1 MSTTPP
7 RRIRFYDD
15 DPKNLVAVNKYF
27 ADVVECIHVPP
38 TLLVVGNELKGP
50 DEYFR
55 HIEENGG
62 WDLTGEDADLAAVIR
77 FLRSTGMT
85 SQYSG
90 VVQGLTL
97 VELNDIRTWA
107 DSLPDPAAPYMQ
119 GTRVL
124 TTPIRGKLFLDWDEV
139 VSQLEGIAAPR
150 TMAEAG
156 TAGVTPLGFL
166 KLCMGSRARFVAMK
180 ELIAYLIDTKGME
193 VHIVTNN
200 GACKKN
206 SVFQYVA
213 QSLHPAITVNCCRD
227 YRGDKGFC
235 MSSLGITRMETVRL
249 LTSFGTFKRGYM
261 RKHGGQVSN
270 HRIRAK
276 YSKGLLQ
283 LLLNAS

>member
-1 MSTTPP
+1 MSTSPS
-7 RRIRFYDD
+7 RIRFYDD

-27 ADVVECIHVPP
+27 PAVECIHVPP
-38 TLLVVGNELKGP
+38 TLLVEGNELKGP

-55 HIEENGG
+55 HIEEHGG
-62 WDLTGEDADLAAVIR
+62 WDLAGEDADLAAVIGYLRR
-77 FLRSTGMT
+77 FGVT

-90 VVQGLTL
+90 VVQGLTS
-97 VELNDIRTWA
+97 VGFSDIRTWV
-107 DSLPDPAAPYMQ
+107 DSLPDPPAPYMQ

-124 TTPIRGKLFLDWDEV
+124 TIPIRGKLFLDWDEV
-139 VSQLEGIAAPR
+139 VSQLEGIAAPS
-150 TMAEAG
+150 TMAGMG

-166 KLCMGSRARFVAMK
+166 KLCMGSRVRLVAMK

-200 GACKKN
+200 GACKEN

-213 QSLHPAITVNCCRD
+213 QSLHPEITVNCCRD
-227 YRGDKGFC
+227 YRGGDKGFC
-235 MSSLGITRMETVRL
+235 VRSLGLTRMETVLL

-261 RKHGGQVSN
+261 RKHGGRVSD
-270 HRIRAK
+270 HKIRAK

-283 LLLNAS
+283 LLMNAS